1 MLPTVAFPE
10 VFGLMIEPTE
20 SYTKSEL
27 DRFADAVITIKEI
40 ISECPE
46 AFKTAPH
53 FTPIDRVDE
62 VGANRNLIFMRSLI
76 ICHHSTLIESIQAQL
91 NQLQVSEIKN
101 SYFGA
106 RESLGM
112 N

>member
-1 MLPTVAFPE
+1 
-10 VFGLMIEPTE
+10 MIEPTE

-62 VGANRNLIFMRSLI
+62 VGANRNLTLFERLDHLPSLHI
-76 ICHHSTLIESIQAQL
+76 NRIHPSTL

-101 SYFGA
+101 
-106 RESLGM
+106 RILERIKV
-112 N
+112 